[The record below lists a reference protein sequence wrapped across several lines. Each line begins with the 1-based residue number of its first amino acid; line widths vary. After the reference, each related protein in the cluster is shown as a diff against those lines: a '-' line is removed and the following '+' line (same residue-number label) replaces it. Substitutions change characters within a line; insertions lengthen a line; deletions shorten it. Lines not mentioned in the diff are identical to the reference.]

1 MLKIPIKNITAK
13 ILVIWQAGKKETAET
28 FDTEIGYKEY
38 NGEELWFELKKSE
51 LGRLSR
57 DCQPDWEDCPRDL
70 DFEII
75 HYPVV
80 GFVELQNFLQYNP

>member
-1 MLKIPIKNITAK
+1 MLKIPIKNITVK

-28 FDTEIGYKEY
+28 FDTEVGYKEY
-38 NGEELWFELKKSE
+38 NGEKLWFKFYRYGV
-51 LGRLSR
+51 GRLARPNQS
-57 DCQPDWEDCPRDL
+57 DWEDCPRDL

-80 GFVELQNFLQYNP
+80 GFVELKNF